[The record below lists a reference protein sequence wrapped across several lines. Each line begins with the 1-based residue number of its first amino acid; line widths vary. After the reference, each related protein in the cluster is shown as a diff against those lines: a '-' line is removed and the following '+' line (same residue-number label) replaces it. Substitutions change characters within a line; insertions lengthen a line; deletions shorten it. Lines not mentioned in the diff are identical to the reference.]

1 MDPHVSPSSEAVDI
15 RPHAP
20 VARFHYRPLL
30 MKSLRHSVG
39 LALALFAAGALDA
52 AAQPVYGYQVIT
64 QHPHDTGAFTQG
76 LVLQNGRLFESTGLY
91 GSSSL
96 REVDLQSG
104 AVLRSVS
111 VSSQYFAEGMTIF
124 QGKVFQVTWQSQT

>member
-1 MDPHVSPSSEAVDI
+1 MHPHVSPSSEAG
-15 RPHAP
+15 RHPP
-20 VARFHYRPLL
+20 ARSGCSIPSIDHLL
-30 MKSLRHSVG
+30 MKSLRRSVG

-104 AVLRSVS
+104 AV
-111 VSSQYFAEGMTIF
+111 
-124 QGKVFQVTWQSQT
+124 